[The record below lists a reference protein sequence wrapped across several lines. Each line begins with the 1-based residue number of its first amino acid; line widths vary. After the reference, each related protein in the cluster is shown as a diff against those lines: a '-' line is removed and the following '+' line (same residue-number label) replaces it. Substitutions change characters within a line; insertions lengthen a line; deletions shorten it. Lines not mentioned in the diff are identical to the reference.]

1 MLFCLSHQKEICL
14 VWFTDI
20 KISHYKSL
28 TVINLEVL
36 PAQLLN
42 PSPENPVLQ
51 AHVKFPSVLMQVAFP
66 WQLCIPA

>member
-1 MLFCLSHQKEICL
+1 MLFRLSHKKEISL
-14 VWFTDI
+14 FWFMEI

-28 TVINLEVL
+28 TVINLEGL

-51 AHVKFPSVLMQVAFP
+51 IHVKFPSVLVQ
-66 WQLCIPA
+66 